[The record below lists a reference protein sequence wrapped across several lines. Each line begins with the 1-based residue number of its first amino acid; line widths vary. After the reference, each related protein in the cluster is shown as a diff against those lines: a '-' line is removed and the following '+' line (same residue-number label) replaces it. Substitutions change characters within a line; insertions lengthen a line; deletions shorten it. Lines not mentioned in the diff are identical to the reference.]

1 MHFHDVAQYNNFSA
15 LMDLTFLAFKGR
27 EKLAVMPAI
36 EVNVLSRKGVVGVVH
51 SNRTANRHRWTSVSM
66 LR

>member
-1 MHFHDVAQYNNFSA
+1 MHFHDVAHYNSFSA
-15 LMDLTFLAFKGR
+15 LSDLTFLFFKDV
-27 EKLAVMPAI
+27 ENVTEVSQI
-36 EVNVLSRKGVVGVVH
+36 EANVVPRKGVVGVVH